1 MKNRPANT
9 IRIGSRK
16 NYPNSYSIWT
26 SNDFFAENKEL
37 VFEHDEWGISFRIA
51 SIADTQTRK
60 VYNNNEKS
68 FVINVFDVNLI
79 EGVLTLDEEES
90 TQDQIFFNYQ

>member
-1 MKNRPANT
+1 MKNRPAST

-16 NYPNSYSIWT
+16 NYPNSFNIWT
-26 SNDFFAENKEL
+26 ANDFFAENKEV
-37 VFEHDEWGISFRIA
+37 VFEHDEWGVSFRIA

-60 VYNNNEKS
+60 VYNNNDKS
-68 FVINVFDVNLI
+68 YVINVFEVNLI

-90 TQDQIFFNYQ
+90 TEDQIFFNYQ